1 MAAGEGVAAA
11 PKGTMTPRVLIA
23 GGGIAGLSTAFELTR
38 GGPGTI
44 DVTVLERA
52 ARAGGNL
59 HTERVDG
66 YLCEWGP
73 NGFLDNVPETPALVG
88 ELGIADRLLP
98 ADAGARRRFIYR
110 NGHLHELPGGPVA
123 FALSR
128 LLSIAGRVRVLGE
141 LFAPPRPEADETIH
155 AFAARRIGLEAA
167 DVLIDSMVSGIFAG
181 NARELSL
188 RACFPKMWEMEREH
202 GSLVKAMLARRRER
216 ASSSAPM
223 GAPGGHLT
231 SFTGGVEE
239 LIHALVQALGPRV
252 KTNCPVRR
260 VRRRSSANPEG
271 WLVELED
278 GRSFEADAVVLAGSA
293 SSSATLVEG
302 FDGTLAAVLREIPTA
317 PLAVV
322 CLGYE
327 TARLDHPLDGF
338 GFLVPR
344 GEGIASLGALWDSS
358 IYPGRAPQGRSLI
371 RVMMGGAHDA
381 SAVMLDDE
389 ALIDRARADLETTMR
404 LTIEPVFTRVFRHPA
419 GIPQYTVGHLSRLAT
434 IEERI
439 QRHPGLFLAGNSY
452 RGVSIN
458 ACIADAGPLANRV
471 RQATAASA
479 RPVATLQ

>member
-1 MAAGEGVAAA
+1 MGEGGGPA
-11 PKGTMTPRVLIA
+11 PGGTMTPRVLIA

-38 GGPGTI
+38 GGPQKI

-59 HTERVDG
+59 RTELVDG

-88 ELGIADRLLP
+88 ELGITDRLLP
-98 ADAGARRRFIYR
+98 ADPGAKRRFIYR
-110 NGHLHELPGGPVA
+110 NGHLHEVPGGPLA

-128 LLSIAGRVRVLGE
+128 LLSIAGRVRVMGE
-141 LFAPPRPEADETIH
+141 PFAPRRPDGDETIH

-202 GSLVKAMLARRRER
+202 GSLVKATLAKRRER
-216 ASSSAPM
+216 ASSGAPL

-231 SFTGGVEE
+231 SFTGGIED

-252 KTNCPVRR
+252 KTDCPVRR
-260 VRRRSSANPEG
+260 VRPRSSGNAEG
-271 WLVELED
+271 WIVELED

-302 FDGTLAAVLREIPTA
+302 FDGTLAAVLRQIPTA

-344 GEGIASLGALWDSS
+344 GEGIAILGALWDSS
-358 IYPGRAPQGRSLI
+358 IYPGRAPEGRSLI

-389 ALIDRARADLETTMR
+389 TLIDRARADLETTMG

-419 GIPQYTVGHLSRLAT
+419 GIPQYTVGHLGRLAT
-434 IEERI
+434 MEERI
-439 QRHPGLFLAGNSY
+439 RRHPGLFLAGNSY

-458 ACIADAGPLANRV
+458 ACIADAGPLASRV
-471 RQATAASA
+471 RQAAAASA
-479 RPVATLQ
+479 RPMATLQ